1 MRIDLHTHS
10 RASDGSDAPAQL
22 VCRAAREGL
31 DVLALTDHDTVA
43 GLAEAECALPT
54 GLTLVP
60 GVELSCH
67 AGDISLHLL
76 AYLFDPADRDIARES
91 ALLREDRVRRAQAI
105 VDRCRDLGAPISWE
119 GVHAIAGDGAV
130 GRPHIAAALAE
141 AGVVRDIE
149 AAFGPDWIGDDG
161 RAYIAKYTLEARR
174 AIDLVRAA
182 GGAPVFAHPGAETRG
197 RIVSDDVIES
207 LAGAGL
213 VGLEVDHPDH
223 DLSMRTHLRGLAGD
237 LGLVVTGSSDYHGTR
252 KSVRLGEY
260 TTDPEAYEAIVAA
273 GVGAMPV
280 RG

>member
-10 RASDGSDAPAQL
+10 RASDGSDEPAQL
-22 VCRAAREGL
+22 VCRAAKEGL

-43 GLAEAECALPT
+43 GLTEARCALPE

-76 AYLFDPADRDIARES
+76 AYLFDPADPDLTRES
-91 ALLREDRVRRAQAI
+91 ALLREDRVRRARAI
-105 VDRCRDLGAPISWE
+105 VDRCRDLGAAITWE
-119 GVHAIAGDGAV
+119 SVHAIAGEGAI
-130 GRPHIAAALAE
+130 GRPHIASALAG

-149 AAFGPDWIGDDG
+149 AAFSADWIGDGG
-161 RAYIAKYTLEARR
+161 RAYVAKYTLEARR

-182 GGAPVFAHPGAETRG
+182 GGAPVFAHPGADARG

-207 LAGAGL
+207 LAAAGL

-223 DLSMRTHLRGLAGD
+223 DLTMRTHLRGLAGD

-252 KSVRLGEY
+252 KGVRLGEF

-273 GVGAMPV
+273 GTGTRPV